1 MVPGV
6 PPREASDK
14 LIIYQNIFDTL
25 IRKYTTY
32 TGGEELFGLQ
42 VTEYPR
48 LLQIK
53 KELVLLQKLYGLYN
67 NVIDTVNGYYD
78 IPWQDVNI
86 DKINTELQEF
96 QNRWVY
102 LHGGTF
108 FGDRCVCILKTLEE
122 SGKISGTLW
131 LQEEETQNSMFLS
144 SCVQA
149 HVYECRKY
157 IQDQERN
164 AFNNLSLYLRKISD
178 SPFLASEKQTK
189 NLSGG
194 EIFKNSTVITAV
206 KLY

>member
-1 MVPGV
+1 MSILCAVCFKECWHGNQPECVQKGAWVDWASEFESASIRCLLIHVNFIIKRTILFQDGPMVPGV

-102 LHGGTF
+102 LDGGTVF
-108 FGDRCVCILKTLEE
+108 LFWVTVVF
-122 SGKISGTLW
+122 
-131 LQEEETQNSMFLS
+131 MF
-144 SCVQA
+144 
-149 HVYECRKY
+149 
-157 IQDQERN
+157 
-164 AFNNLSLYLRKISD
+164 
-178 SPFLASEKQTK
+178 
-189 NLSGG
+189 
-194 EIFKNSTVITAV
+194 
-206 KLY
+206 